1 MEKAVYREPPPVYTT
16 FVQLTREVGGWP
28 RTSACVMLLGLVLVT
43 LPVSRVV
50 SHAQQIW
57 VGNGRGSNLDPRW
70 PKAED
75 FDGRFMY
82 CRVFFRSTGRGNSWR
97 TDYPGADNN
106 FSVRLAELT
115 RVDVKFDPNRQPHH
129 VVVSLDDPLLFRCPM
144 LFLVNHGVASFSG
157 QEAAKLRDYL
167 TKGGLLW
174 VDDAWGSY
182 AWARW
187 VNQINRV
194 LPSKD
199 FPIKDIPT
207 THAILHTLYDVKEV
221 PQVPAINFW
230 SYTGGRT
237 SERGADSATVY
248 FKGIE
253 DQKQRLMVVM
263 THNTDI
269 SDTWEREGER
279 PREYFDTFSPRGY
292 AIGVNIVL
300 YAMTH

>member
-1 MEKAVYREPPPVYTT
+1 MHPTPRGPGWIASVAILAGL
-16 FVQLTREVGGWP
+16 LTAW
-28 RTSACVMLLGLVLVT
+28 SL
-43 LPVSRVV
+43 
-50 SHAQQIW
+50 AQRSSSYAQSIW
-57 VGNGRGSNLDPRW
+57 VGNGRGSSMEPRF
-70 PKAED
+70 PKPQD

-82 CRVFFRSTGRGNSWR
+82 CRVFFRGSGRGNPWR

-106 FSVRLAELT
+106 FSVRLSELT

-129 VVVSLDDPLLFRCPM
+129 IVVSLDDPLLFRCPM
-144 LFLVNHGVASFSG
+144 LFLVNHGVAVFSG
-157 QEAAKLRDYL
+157 REAARLRDYL

-187 VNQINRV
+187 VNQISRV
-194 LPSKD
+194 LPAKE
-199 FPIKDIPT
+199 FPIQDIPMS
-207 THAILHTLYDVKEV
+207 HPILHTLYDVRDI

-230 SYTGGRT
+230 SYTGGQT

-248 FKGIE
+248 FKGIQ
-253 DQKQRLMVVM
+253 DQKKRLMVVM

-279 PREYFDTFSPRGY
+279 PREYFDLFSPRGY

>member
-1 MEKAVYREPPPVYTT
+1 M
-16 FVQLTREVGGWP
+16 QLMRGARGRRWIA
-28 RTSACVMLLGLVLVT
+28 SMAILAGLVLVASFGVRS
-43 LPVSRVV
+43 PSY
-50 SHAQQIW
+50 AQQIW
-57 VGNGRGSNLDPRW
+57 VGNGRASSMEPRF
-70 PKAED
+70 PKADD

-82 CRVFFRSTGRGNSWR
+82 CRVFFRGTGRGTAWR

-106 FSVRLAELT
+106 FSVRLSELT

-129 VVVSLDDPLLFRCPM
+129 IVVSLDDPLLFRCPM
-144 LFLVNHGVASFSG
+144 LFLVNHGVAAFSG
-157 QEAAKLRDYL
+157 KEAARLRDYL

-187 VNQINRV
+187 VNQISRV
-194 LPSKD
+194 LPANE
-199 FPIKDIPT
+199 FPIHDIPK
-207 THAILHTLYDVKEV
+207 THPIMHTLYEVKEI

-237 SERGADSATVY
+237 SERGPDSATVY
-248 FKGIE
+248 FKGIQDE
-253 DQKQRLMVVM
+253 KERLMVVM

-279 PREYFDTFSPRGY
+279 PREYFDLFSPRGY

>member
-1 MEKAVYREPPPVYTT
+1 M
-16 FVQLTREVGGWP
+16 
-28 RTSACVMLLGLVLVT
+28 RTLVT
-43 LPVSRVV
+43 GCTAVLLAATIAA
-50 SHAQQIW
+50 AQQIW
-57 VGNGRGSNLDPRW
+57 VGGGRDSFMGPRW

-82 CRVFFRSTGRGNSWR
+82 CRVFFRGPGRGGGWR

-115 RVDVKFDPNRQPHH
+115 RVDVKFDANRQPHH
-129 VVVSLDDPLLFRCPM
+129 IVVSLEDPLLFRCPM
-144 LFLVNHGVASFSG
+144 LFLVNHGSAFFSPE
-157 QEAAKLRDYL
+157 EAQRLRGYL
-167 TKGGLLW
+167 QKGGLLW

-187 VNQINRV
+187 TEQIGHV
-194 LPSKD
+194 LPPGQ
-199 FPIKDIPT
+199 FPIRDIAM
-207 THAILHTLYDVKEV
+207 THPIMHTLYDVKEI
-221 PQVPAINFW
+221 PQVPAISFW
-230 SYTGGRT
+230 AGTGGAT
-237 SERGADSATVY
+237 SERGADSAQVY
-248 FKGIE
+248 FRGIQ
-253 DQKQRLMVVM
+253 DANGRLMVVM

-279 PREYFDTFSPRGY
+279 PREYFDLFSPRGY